1 MRLGRFLF
9 AIGWVC
15 SLHLLYIFSFV
26 LFAFHADS
34 WIKTFTRI
42 GVLYTYILN
51 TCTYVCLHAM
61 LSQKNLKIQKGERT
75 FLLIK
80 YVGVLIHIHKLM
92 LTHIN
97 KLMLN

>member
-15 SLHLLYIFSFV
+15 SLHLLYIFAFV

-51 TCTYVCLHAM
+51 TYTYVCM
-61 LSQKNLKIQKGERT
+61 LCSLKLNLKIQKGERA

-80 YVGVLIHIHKLM
+80 YVSVLIHIHKLM

>member
-26 LFAFHADS
+26 LFAFYADS

-51 TCTYVCLHAM
+51 TCTYVCM
-61 LSQKNLKIQKGERT
+61 LCSLKFNFDVQKGERT

>member
-1 MRLGRFLF
+1 MS
-9 AIGWVC
+9 AC
-15 SLHLLYIFSFV
+15 SLKL
-26 LFAFHADS
+26 
-34 WIKTFTRI
+34 
-42 GVLYTYILN
+42 
-51 TCTYVCLHAM
+51 
-61 LSQKNLKIQKGERT
+61 NLKIQKGERA